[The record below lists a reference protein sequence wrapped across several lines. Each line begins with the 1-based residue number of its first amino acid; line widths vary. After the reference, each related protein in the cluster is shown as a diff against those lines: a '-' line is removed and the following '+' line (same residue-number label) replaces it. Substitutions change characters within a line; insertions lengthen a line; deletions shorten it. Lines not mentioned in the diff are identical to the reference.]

1 MSGKKIDRGTT
12 SKKYEKYNS
21 MMGRYQQPRPSQREA
36 DVYTLKTIK
45 KDKDK
50 TYKYR
55 DAYRDKLQKDV
66 FEAVN
71 KATIDRK
78 FPGTNISPT
87 PKQKLRRILRE
98 KRGTKT

>member
-45 KDKDK
+45 KDEDK

-55 DAYRDKLQKDV
+55 NIAAEQFKTEIR
-66 FEAVN
+66 EAIE
-71 KATIDRK
+71 KGHIDRK

-98 KRGTKT
+98 KIGTKT

>member
-21 MMGRYQQPRPSQREA
+21 MMGRYQQPIPSQREA
-36 DVYTLKTIK
+36 DVYTLKTIE

-55 DAYRDKLQKDV
+55 NIAAEQLGTELKQAIEKGH
-66 FEAVN
+66 
-71 KATIDRK
+71 IDRN

-87 PKQKLRRILRE
+87 PKQKLRRMLRE
-98 KRGTKT
+98 KRGKKV